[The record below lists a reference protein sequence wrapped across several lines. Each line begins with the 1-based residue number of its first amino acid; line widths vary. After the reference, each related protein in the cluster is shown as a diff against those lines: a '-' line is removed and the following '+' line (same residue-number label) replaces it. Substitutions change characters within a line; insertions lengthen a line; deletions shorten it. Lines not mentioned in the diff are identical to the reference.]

1 MFHCG
6 MMSGKG
12 KYTWSNGIIY
22 EGDFLNN
29 EIIGTG
35 KCIWP
40 NKPIYERLISDDD
53 SSESYVTYEG
63 EVFRGMRHGIG
74 TFKSAN
80 TPIVYIG

>member
-1 MFHCG
+1 MA
-6 MMSGKG
+6 K
-12 KYTWSNGIIY
+12 
-22 EGDFLNN
+22 FL
-29 EIIGTG
+29 
-35 KCIWP
+35 